1 MPIAIGGY
9 IKLIYFIG
17 GIIQLFKDMQIISEK
32 ITSEELKKIALS
44 RFGILIKAVV
54 DIERNIIALDAEF
67 HSDLEKLL
75 LSDGSKQS
83 DLWGINLYPQEHG
96 EDFLE
101 YDSMIN
107 LRPGQGNKTRGV
119 DDPRIREKIE
129 KLIAKLVQK

>member
-1 MPIAIGGY
+1 
-9 IKLIYFIG
+9 
-17 GIIQLFKDMQIISEK
+17 MQIISEK

-75 LSDGSKQS
+75 LSGGSKQS
-83 DLWGINLYPQEHG
+83 NLWGINLYPQEHG

-107 LRPGQGNKTRGV
+107 LRPGQGNTTRGV
-119 DDPRIREKIE
+119 QDPRLREKIE